1 MEDESVMNVLET
13 AGICT
18 ILNAKTKYTI
28 VRSLILSN
36 SEILRKQPMLDAIWK
51 GTECVGLKTL
61 LQNKQDNEN
70 QNDYTCTERAI
81 VGTWCTLELNLA
93 RSKGY
98 KIQEI
103 YEVYHFQEHRTYNP
117 RTGKGGLFDAIL
129 QEASGF
135 PEECRMEQRNRI
147 T

>member
-36 SEILRKQPMLDAIWK
+36 SEILRKQPMLDAFWE

-61 LQNKQDNEN
+61 LQNKQG
-70 QNDYTCTERAI
+70 QLERILCHRCGKPPKISAEILVEWWMSAHLEELAVMLGINLRMLLKTLKVLCMI
-81 VGTWCTLELNLA
+81 V
-93 RSKGY
+93 KM
-98 KIQEI
+98 
-103 YEVYHFQEHRTYNP
+103 
-117 RTGKGGLFDAIL
+117 
-129 QEASGF
+129 
-135 PEECRMEQRNRI
+135 ECVPMMVVLLKWMMFLDS
-147 T
+147 